1 MILAANPKQV
11 KSATIDL
18 FRNMRARL
26 VLLLPQQVDN
36 RRVRCAVYTV
46 AIQSQSVDPERNLFE
61 YFLQKV
67 GGWNDEKCALQ
78 LLEIRRLLT
87 RAVERGV
94 DGYKFRKE
102 GEAFALPEDRYEG
115 WELTLPE
122 ELRRRPEL
130 LQKLPALRLYCTTA
144 CGHLVLFDGNVKRSR
159 AVADE
164 DSNVKAEFNQA
175 TRLALVLK
183 GFVLS
188 GRLRNRS
195 RSGLLDLDH
204 LGIFDIDDLK
214 K

>member
-1 MILAANPKQV
+1 M
-11 KSATIDL
+11 
-18 FRNMRARL
+18 
-26 VLLLPQQVDN
+26 
-36 RRVRCAVYTV
+36 
-46 AIQSQSVDPERNLFE
+46 
-61 YFLQKV
+61 
-67 GGWNDEKCALQ
+67 
-78 LLEIRRLLT
+78 
-87 RAVERGV
+87 
-94 DGYKFRKE
+94 
-102 GEAFALPEDRYEG
+102 
-115 WELTLPE
+115 
-122 ELRRRPEL
+122 
-130 LQKLPALRLYCTTA
+130 
-144 CGHLVLFDGNVKRSR
+144 LFDGNVKRSR